1 MKLQTPV
8 ADAQCK
14 VSISYKDKIT
24 MIGSCFSD
32 NVGKSLSNYGFDVC
46 VNPFGTLYNPVSILR
61 SIERLISARAFT
73 EDDCVQI
80 GAGDE
85 RYCSFSH
92 HTSFARAGKEEFLD
106 NANQAL
112 QKASRYFAE
121 STKVIITLGTS
132 WCFRNTSSGQIVSN
146 CLKRHPAEFVRERL
160 SAQETA
166 DCLKKIMELC
176 RNAESD
182 TFRPKEFIF
191 TVSPIRHF
199 KDGAHGNQISKAGLL
214 LGIEEILGL
223 ELIGRDFVL
232 EAEGDA
238 GIDHGL
244 PLHDIQIVFHGDV
257 DVGKDL
263 QIGLPAE
270 GGAGLFALV
279 GGLLFQTAD
288 VLALFKVEGVFK
300 AVAPDGGVEEL
311 GGILGGAG
319 AQTVQAQR
327 VLVVVALTAVLAAGV
342 QLAEDQLPVIL
353 LLLLVPVHG
362 TAAALVLH
370 LNGVVGK
377 AGDGDEIAVT
387 LTGLINGVGHDLEY
401 GVLTALQTVRAKN
414 NARTLADAVCALQ
427 CGDGFVA
434 VTGFLSHSYLPRV
447 SNCK

>member
-32 NVGKSLSNYGFDVC
+32 NVGKLLSNYGFDVC

-106 NANQAL
+106 NANLAL
-112 QKASRYFAE
+112 QNAARHFAE

-132 WCFRNTSSGQIVSN
+132 WCFRNTSDGQIVSN
-146 CLKRHPAEFVRERL
+146 CLKRHPGEFVRERL

-214 LGIEEILGL
+214 LGIEEIL
-223 ELIGRDFVL
+223 
-232 EAEGDA
+232 
-238 GIDHGL
+238 
-244 PLHDIQIVFHGDV
+244 
-257 DVGKDL
+257 
-263 QIGLPAE
+263 
-270 GGAGLFALV
+270 
-279 GGLLFQTAD
+279 TAD
-288 VLALFKVEGVFK
+288 TADYFPSYEIMM
-300 AVAPDGGVEEL
+300 DEL
-311 GGILGGAG
+311 
-319 AQTVQAQR
+319 R
-327 VLVVVALTAVLAAGV
+327 DYRFY
-342 QLAEDQLPVIL
+342 AEDMCHPTQQ
-353 LLLLVPVHG
+353 
-362 TAAALVLH
+362 
-370 LNGVVGK
+370 
-377 AGDGDEIAVT
+377 AVDY
-387 LTGLINGVGHDLEY
+387 ICE
-401 GVLTALQTVRAKN
+401 R
-414 NARTLADAVCALQ
+414 
-427 CGDGFVA
+427 
-434 VTGFLSHSYLPRV
+434 FLSWALPSEEHHILEENIRQHKK
-447 SNCK
+447 SRHIQGLR